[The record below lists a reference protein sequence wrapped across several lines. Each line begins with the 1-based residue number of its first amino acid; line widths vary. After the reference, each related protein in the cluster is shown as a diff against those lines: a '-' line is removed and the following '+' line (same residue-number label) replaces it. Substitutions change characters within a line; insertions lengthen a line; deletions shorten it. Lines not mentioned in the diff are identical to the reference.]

1 MDSRRKKME
10 EGKESNAKRH
20 LPLPRTVKISIACF
34 FHVDDG
40 NVLLFCFF
48 LVCFFVFCFFSR
60 GGKKTLE
67 LYLLLWFC
75 MWGRK
80 CRLIEEPDRHLV
92 GPQFGRLS
100 LSSRVPPLSCW
111 ERGCLRDVL
120 WGWPSACS
128 THRAA
133 GTMGHGPFHCIAP
146 SLTSLAAVFMVIDT
160 LAAPP
165 VARSITWPQH
175 TSDRIYWI
183 TLPVLNYGC
192 VCVCMPVYVSVCAAN
207 KYWRTL
213 ATVSMGRVNVC
224 CCSSSRGHNKFHIQI
239 LIGEFEKIFS
249 LLYK

>member
-48 LVCFFVFCFFSR
+48 FLVCFFVLFFSR
-60 GGKKTLE
+60 GGEIPRALPAAMV
-67 LYLLLWFC
+67 LYVREK
-75 MWGRK
+75 M
-80 CRLIEEPDRHLV
+80 
-92 GPQFGRLS
+92 
-100 LSSRVPPLSCW
+100 SSHWRTWQASCW
-111 ERGCLRDVL
+111 TTMWTVVAIQSCPSTQLPGAGIRDVL

-183 TLPVLNYGC
+183 TLPVLSYGC
-192 VCVCMPVYVSVCAAN
+192 VCVCVYACICIG
-207 KYWRTL
+207 
-213 ATVSMGRVNVC
+213 MC
-224 CCSSSRGHNKFHIQI
+224 CQ
-239 LIGEFEKIFS
+239 
-249 LLYK
+249 